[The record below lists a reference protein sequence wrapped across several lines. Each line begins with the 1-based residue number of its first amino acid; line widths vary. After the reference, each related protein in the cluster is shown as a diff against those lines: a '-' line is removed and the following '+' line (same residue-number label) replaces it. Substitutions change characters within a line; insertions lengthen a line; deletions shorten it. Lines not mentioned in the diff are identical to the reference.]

1 MIRSIKLIG
10 NIPELT
16 PDETKVEPL
25 QNFDCS
31 VYING
36 ELATNIKSINIE
48 ADACAP
54 VLGKPRVLVTL
65 GVYVEDLEFELED
78 VPPETIKLKGLPLED
93 PSRVLG
99 FRLPLEHLN

>member
-16 PDETKVEPL
+16 PDESKVEPL
-25 QNFDCS
+25 QHFDCS

-65 GVYVEDLEFELED
+65 GVYVEDLEFELD
-78 VPPETIKLKGLPLED
+78 NVSPEHIKLRGVPLEE

-99 FRLPLEHLN
+99 FRLPLEHIN